1 MPCEQGIG
9 RGRPGTLRT
18 ITTMDTSITARP
30 PAQPELS
37 EKERLL
43 AWYPSTRHLNIT
55 MTRTPEKGAE
65 DKRFSSQIAAHG
77 YDLAHKTMRIEFKH
91 GSSQYDYHHVEPEK
105 AASIAECDSFGRWVE
120 KNLKGVHHYERVR
133 DPNYYR

>member
-1 MPCEQGIG
+1 
-9 RGRPGTLRT
+9 
-18 ITTMDTSITARP
+18 MDTSIAARP
-30 PAQPELS
+30 QGAAPAQS

-43 AWYPSTRHLNIT
+43 SWYPSTKGLDIP
-55 MTRTPEKGAE
+55 MTSTPEKGAE

-105 AASIAECDSFGRWVE
+105 AASILACESFGRWVE
-120 KNLKGVHHYERVR
+120 ANLKGVHHYERVR
-133 DPNYYR
+133 EPTYYRK